1 MSSQAAPSNDPRP
14 LIAHVVFRFD
24 YGGLENGVVN
34 IVNGLPE
41 DEFRHVIIA
50 LTEATSFR
58 ERIRRGDVS
67 VHALNKRPGK
77 DPAAYI
83 RLHRLLRQLRPS
95 VVHTRNLGTIEGAWV
110 GFLAGVPARIHGEH
124 GWDIYDADGTNPKHR
139 AMRRLASPAVHRFV
153 TVSREIE
160 EWLVGSVGVRRGKI
174 QRICNGVD
182 ISRFQ
187 PRGAAARRLVPPEL
201 VADGAV
207 VIGSVTR
214 FSEIK
219 DPLNL
224 VRGFIEAR
232 RAAAGSKLRLVMI
245 GDGSLR
251 AEAWR
256 LVAEAGVQSSV
267 WLPGSR
273 DDVPALM
280 QEMDVFVLASK
291 REGISNTVL
300 EAMGSG
306 LPVVASATGGNL
318 ELVEDG
324 RTGQL
329 VPAGDSAALAS
340 VLLGYA
346 ASPEQRARHGA
357 AGRQRAIGEYSLER
371 MLRDYRDLYRG
382 QCLEVGEV
390 A

>member
-1 MSSQAAPSNDPRP
+1 
-14 LIAHVVFRFD
+14 
-24 YGGLENGVVN
+24 
-34 IVNGLPE
+34 
-41 DEFRHVIIA
+41 
-50 LTEATSFR
+50 
-58 ERIRRGDVS
+58 
-67 VHALNKRPGK
+67 
-77 DPAAYI
+77 
-83 RLHRLLRQLRPS
+83 
-95 VVHTRNLGTIEGAWV
+95 
-110 GFLAGVPARIHGEH
+110 
-124 GWDIYDADGTNPKHR
+124 
-139 AMRRLASPAVHRFV
+139 MRRLASPAVHRFV

-251 AEAWR
+251 AEAQR

-382 QCLEVGEV
+382 QCIEVGEV